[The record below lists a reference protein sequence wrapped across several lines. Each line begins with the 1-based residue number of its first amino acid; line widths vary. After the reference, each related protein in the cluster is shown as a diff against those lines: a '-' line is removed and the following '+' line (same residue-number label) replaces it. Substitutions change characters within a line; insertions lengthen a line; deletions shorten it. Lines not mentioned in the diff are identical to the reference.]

1 MAETTEPPA
10 HAWMRP
16 RVEALLREAA
26 AAGIP
31 RDVAVAVMLDAA
43 GSAGVDLAPLPAET
57 SLPTGPWPHPDD
69 DIADAET
76 PDLSGQLPPLVG
88 RMP

>member
-1 MAETTEPPA
+1 MAEPNEPPA

-16 RVEALLREAA
+16 RVAALLREAA

-31 RDVAVAVMLDAA
+31 RDVAIAVMLDAA
-43 GSAGVDLAPLPAET
+43 GAAGADLALPPIET
-57 SLPTGPWPHPDD
+57 EPPHGPWPHPDD